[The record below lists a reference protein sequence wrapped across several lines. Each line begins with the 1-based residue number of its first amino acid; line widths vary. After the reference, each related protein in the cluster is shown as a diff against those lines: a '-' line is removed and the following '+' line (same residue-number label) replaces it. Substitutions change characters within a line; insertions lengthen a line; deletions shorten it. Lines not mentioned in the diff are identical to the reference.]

1 MAGPVFYLPQVHYPS
16 SDGLPMAESD
26 FQRKPLTYA
35 VEALSIHFQACA
47 DVYVSGNLFIY
58 YEEGNPQA
66 VVAPDVFVV
75 MGAEKRDRSSYLLW
89 QEPKAPD
96 FVMEITSRSTRSE
109 DQGVKRGVYAFLG
122 VREYFQYDPTGDYL
136 APQLMG
142 FGLVGENYQPLPA
155 TTLPDGTLS
164 LHSAVLGLDL
174 RLAHGRLRF
183 YDPTTRQTLL
193 THGEAE
199 SAWREAEEGRRAAE
213 ARAQAAE
220 ARAAE
225 LEARLRALQAERSS
239 SPPPPAD
246 DRP

>member
-1 MAGPVFYLPQVHYPS
+1 MADPVSYLPQVHYPS

-35 VEALSIHFQACA
+35 VEALSIHFQARA

-75 MGAEKRDRSSYLLW
+75 VGAEKRDRSSYLLW

-122 VREYFQYDPTGDYL
+122 VREYVQYDPTGDYL
-136 APQLMG
+136 QPQLMG

-174 RLAHGRLRF
+174 RLEHGRLRF
-183 YDPTTRQTLL
+183 YDPTTGQTLL

-199 SAWREAEEGRRAAE
+199 SARREAE

-225 LEARLRALQAERSS
+225 LEARLRALQAEHSAS
-239 SPPPPAD
+239 QSPPAD
-246 DRP
+246 ERP